1 MSLAE
6 DHTAEPRPFVLDPE
20 VCAGI
25 RAIQNRDARPI
36 AELHHAAMGSSL
48 WARLGIPFLT
58 ELYKGL
64 IDSPHFL
71 GFVFEEPGAEVGDVG
86 VVRGFI
92 AGSTDA
98 SLMMSQVFRRRGL
111 VLAGAAVPGVLRSPS
126 VIKPLLQTARYFAVS
141 GDDDLDVPAESLF
154 CSFEPALR
162 GRRISGHVNKYLFDD
177 LLARGHS
184 HVKVTT
190 ETDNEGANRQ
200 LRSWGFEDR
209 GRFTFYGKDMVRY
222 VLDLGASPRV
232 DPVSRHPAV

>member
-1 MSLAE
+1 MSAATITEL
-6 DHTAEPRPFVLDPE
+6 RPFELDPQ

-25 RAIQNRDARPI
+25 RPIQNRDAARV

-48 WARLGIPFLT
+48 WAQLGLPFLT

-71 GFVFEEPGAEVGDVG
+71 GFVYEEPGDEAGDVG
-86 VVRGFI
+86 VIRGFI

-98 SLMMSQVFRRRGL
+98 ATMMSEVFKSRVL
-111 VLAGAAVPGVLRSPS
+111 VLGAAAVPGMLRKPS
-126 VIKPLLQTARYFAVS
+126 VVKKLAQTARYFAVS
-141 GDDDLDVPAESLF
+141 DDDDQDVPAESLF
-154 CSFEPALR
+154 CSFEPELR

-190 ETDNEGANRQ
+190 ETDNSGANRQ
-200 LRSWGFEDR
+200 LQSWGFEDR
-209 GRFTFYGKDMVRY
+209 GRFAFYGKEMVRY
-222 VLDLGASPRV
+222 VLDLGASSRV
-232 DPVSRHPAV
+232 DAVSRHPAV